1 MPFSCIRKENLALN
15 KPTWQKHPW
24 EDPRRDYGSENAVD
38 GLNTDHNV
46 GKGQCTVNAEGYFTS
61 ECRVDLGSAYKISY
75 ISIYYRTN
83 NQSMWFCMICCRSLE
98 SRR

>member
-1 MPFSCIRKENLALN
+1 MPFSCIRIENLALN

-61 ECRVDLGSAYKISY
+61 EWRVDLGSAYRISY

-83 NQSMWFCMICCRSLE
+83 NRSMWFCMICCRSLE
-98 SRR
+98 SLR